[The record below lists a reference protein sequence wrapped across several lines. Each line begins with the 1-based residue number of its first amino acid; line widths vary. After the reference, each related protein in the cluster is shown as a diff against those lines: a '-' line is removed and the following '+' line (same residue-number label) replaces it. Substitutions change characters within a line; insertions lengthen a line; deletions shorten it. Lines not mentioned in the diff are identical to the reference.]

1 MTVLQSSSQFFRHH
15 VDLLGHIVGVDECH
29 EVAGEGHG
37 EADEGSQLSVV
48 CLTHLDQSEISIYI
62 STDQS
67 EISIGIM

>member
-1 MTVLQSSSQFFRHH
+1 MTVLQSSSQFFFIHH

-48 CLTHLDQSEISIYI
+48 CLTHLDQSEVSI
-62 STDQS
+62 TATCCC
-67 EISIGIM
+67 

>member
-1 MTVLQSSSQFFRHH
+1 MHH

-48 CLTHLDQSEISIYI
+48 CLTHLNQSEISIYI
-62 STDQS
+62 N
-67 EISIGIM
+67 